1 VRAREKGTGARAA
14 GCMARPPSDAELFAN
29 APPRRP
35 EPDAWWY
42 CWSFLNN
49 ERVWLLFNYFTA
61 SVLMA
66 AAAILVVDNANFVS
80 PSGDGYLPVMWSE
93 SLYSAVDSTDCTFLS
108 GDGAQAF
115 LELFVPVKK
124 YSAGQVAMIL
134 FVSLEIFLLA
144 VAVLYAW
151 FDLRKKVEYRK
162 MERFWRGLL
171 FTCSVILPFVA
182 LIAAMIGVYGVHF
195 YYSDDAHPCWPRLL
209 EQISAAGGLNASYA
223 ASLQKAVSANKT
235 ASNLVLATLALDIL
249 NVFLYGSLFVV
260 TRTWADTRK
269 WDPVRMQEEERTRR
283 RRKIALV

>member
-1 VRAREKGTGARAA
+1 MV
-14 GCMARPPSDAELFAN
+14 RPPSDAELFAN
-29 APPRRP
+29 APRRRP

-42 CWSFLNN
+42 CWSCLNN
-49 ERVWLLFNYFTA
+49 ERVWLLFNYLTA

-66 AAAILVVDNANFVS
+66 AAAILVVDNAYFVS

-93 SLYSAVDSTDCTFLS
+93 SLFSSVDSTECTILS
-108 GDGAQAF
+108 GGGAQAF
-115 LELFVPVKK
+115 LALFVPVKK

-151 FDLRKKVEYRK
+151 FDLYKKVEYRK

-171 FTCSVILPFVA
+171 FTCSVVLPFVA
-182 LIAAMIGVYGVHF
+182 LISAMIGVYGVHF
-195 YYSDDAHPCWPRLL
+195 YYGDDTHQCWPRLL
-209 EQISAAGGLNASYA
+209 EQINVTGGLGASYA

-235 ASNLVLATLALDIL
+235 AANLVLATMALDIL

-269 WDPVRMQEEERTRR
+269 WDPVRMQEEERTRSGR
-283 RRKIALV
+283 NLARV